1 MFSIIVCR
9 REKNVDKTDFVWYHI
24 RCKGKNIY
32 RESGN
37 TMSDIDISSEKERFR
52 IMLMLDRY
60 GSLLTEKQRDTLELY
75 FQDDLS
81 LSEISELKN
90 ISRQGVREN
99 LWQGIR
105 TLVEYEEKLGIVE
118 KTERLKERL
127 EKFIE
132 EENLSDAA
140 KSRLGEI
147 ANQPL

>member
-1 MFSIIVCR
+1 
-9 REKNVDKTDFVWYHI
+9 
-24 RCKGKNIY
+24 
-32 RESGN
+32 
-37 TMSDIDISSEKERFR
+37 
-52 IMLMLDRY
+52 MLMLDRY

-118 KTERLKERL
+118 KMERLKERL

>member
-1 MFSIIVCR
+1 
-9 REKNVDKTDFVWYHI
+9 
-24 RCKGKNIY
+24 
-32 RESGN
+32 
-37 TMSDIDISSEKERFR
+37 
-52 IMLMLDRY
+52 MLMLDRY

-81 LSEISELKN
+81 LSEISELKK

-105 TLVEYEEKLGIVE
+105 TLVEYEEKLGIVG

>member
-1 MFSIIVCR
+1 
-9 REKNVDKTDFVWYHI
+9 
-24 RCKGKNIY
+24 
-32 RESGN
+32 
-37 TMSDIDISSEKERFR
+37 MSDIDISSEKERFR

-105 TLVEYEEKLGIVE
+105 TLVEYEEKLGIV
-118 KTERLKERL
+118 
-127 EKFIE
+127 
-132 EENLSDAA
+132 
-140 KSRLGEI
+140 
-147 ANQPL
+147 

>member
-1 MFSIIVCR
+1 
-9 REKNVDKTDFVWYHI
+9 
-24 RCKGKNIY
+24 
-32 RESGN
+32 
-37 TMSDIDISSEKERFR
+37 MSDIDISSEKERFR

-105 TLVEYEEKLGIVE
+105 KLVEYEEKLGIVE

>member
-1 MFSIIVCR
+1 
-9 REKNVDKTDFVWYHI
+9 
-24 RCKGKNIY
+24 
-32 RESGN
+32 
-37 TMSDIDISSEKERFR
+37 MSDIDISSAKERFR

-60 GSLLTEKQRDTLELY
+60 GSLLTEKPRDTLELY

-132 EENLSDAA
+132 EEKLSDAA

>member
-1 MFSIIVCR
+1 
-9 REKNVDKTDFVWYHI
+9 
-24 RCKGKNIY
+24 
-32 RESGN
+32 
-37 TMSDIDISSEKERFR
+37 
-52 IMLMLDRY
+52 MLMLDRY

-105 TLVEYEEKLGIVE
+105 TLVEYEKKLGIVE

>member
-1 MFSIIVCR
+1 
-9 REKNVDKTDFVWYHI
+9 
-24 RCKGKNIY
+24 
-32 RESGN
+32 
-37 TMSDIDISSEKERFR
+37 
-52 IMLMLDRY
+52 MLMLDRY

-81 LSEISELKN
+81 LSEISELKK

-105 TLVEYEEKLGIVE
+105 TLVEYEEKLGIVG

-132 EENLSDAA
+132 EESLSDAA

>member
-1 MFSIIVCR
+1 
-9 REKNVDKTDFVWYHI
+9 
-24 RCKGKNIY
+24 
-32 RESGN
+32 
-37 TMSDIDISSEKERFR
+37 
-52 IMLMLDRY
+52 MLMLDCY

-105 TLVEYEEKLGIVE
+105 TLVEYEEKL
-118 KTERLKERL
+118 
-127 EKFIE
+127 
-132 EENLSDAA
+132 SDAA

>member
-1 MFSIIVCR
+1 
-9 REKNVDKTDFVWYHI
+9 
-24 RCKGKNIY
+24 
-32 RESGN
+32 
-37 TMSDIDISSEKERFR
+37 MSDIDISSEKERFR
-52 IMLMLDRY
+52 IMLMFDRY